1 MGLVL
6 LALTVAACEPSP
18 EKLLEKSRK
27 IPELYEF
34 GALYVPLYQQAVI
47 DSNWTAIRQNLTEFQ
62 RLKFPVAKLPCPD
75 NMLLQKQ
82 DWDEHCRYFTRAV
95 DNLNIVMGWRGVE
108 AEMGREEITE
118 GVQLVYIWWSELVKL
133 VR

>member
-34 GALYVPLYQQAVI
+34 GALYVPLYQQTII
-47 DSNWTAIRQNLTEFQ
+47 DSNWTAIRQNLRELQ
-62 RLKFPVAKLPCPD
+62 RLKFPVATLPCPD
-75 NMLLQKQ
+75 NLLLQKQ
-82 DWDEHCRYFTRAV
+82 DWDE
-95 DNLNIVMGWRGVE
+95 G
-108 AEMGREEITE
+108 
-118 GVQLVYIWWSELVKL
+118 
-133 VR
+133 